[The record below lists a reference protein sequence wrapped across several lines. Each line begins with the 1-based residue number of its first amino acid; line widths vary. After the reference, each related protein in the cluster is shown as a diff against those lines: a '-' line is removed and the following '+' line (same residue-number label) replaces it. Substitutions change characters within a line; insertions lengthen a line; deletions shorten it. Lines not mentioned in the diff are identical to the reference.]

1 MKSRIHNPLLQALF
15 LFAVLLQGAQASDN
29 ERFLL
34 SDSEGFVTTLP
45 NVSTV
50 TVTQHLIEMQQ
61 DLAST
66 VDLLKQEVKRKSFK
80 TFDTLVTVV
89 MPGGLIYAK
98 LRHDSHKRSQHRLLS
113 ATEKLENISDELF
126 AFQTERDDFLIAT
139 ID

>member
-1 MKSRIHNPLLQALF
+1 MKSRTHNPLLQALF
-15 LFAVLLQGAQASDN
+15 LFAILLQGAQAADN
-29 ERFLL
+29 ERFLM

-50 TVTQHLIEMQQ
+50 TVTQHLIEIQQ
-61 DLAST
+61 NLENK
-66 VDLLKQEVKRKSFK
+66 VDLLKEEVKRKSFK

-98 LRHDSHKRSQHRLLS
+98 LRLDSYKRSEHRLLS
-113 ATEKLENISDELF
+113 TTERLENISGELF
-126 AFQTERDDFLIAT
+126 AFQTESDDILIAT